1 MAAEGN
7 IVDELVVQ
15 LTLDAEPY
23 QEAER
28 KVDREADRTARKQTE
43 RARQTERRDR
53 DQQKRLKDVGNDVRG
68 FMRSVAGAATVVA
81 GLGAAFGAS
90 LVNLLGFETGLR
102 RQAVGTALS
111 NREMQ
116 AWGATARRLGADAQ
130 AGADAIAGLAKERQQ
145 FELTGQAPTMQAL
158 ARIGVNTDKSIPIQD
173 VLAQAQQIY
182 RAAPEGQQQQIEN
195 SLSAQGVS
203 SDLILMIKSERDARE
218 VFSQSFAQA
227 SEENRKALDQLAD
240 SLESMKAQAI
250 SITSTLLTAF
260 QPALEVGAQ
269 KLSDFAVNVASFAD
283 DVTEAGGGV
292 DGFKAALDRN
302 VPMLGRL
309 FEGFQLEGKLLS
321 EAVSVFTSDFR
332 RAAAEIAGIWERVT
346 GLLNRV
352 RAPWGNKGLV
362 DDLTERARK
371 VVGVKDGLSWT
382 QNAAVRLSDAWS
394 GRVESAEKS
403 STVNPYGLPA
413 NIEENAP
420 VSARATARS
429 DEERTPATRAPVT
442 PQNPTGLPQNIEENA
457 PVSARVTPRNP
468 HGLPQNIEENAP
480 AAARPRPARADDSL
494 ATSQGLM
501 SKLIVQYD
509 MSVQDAAAIV
519 ANWQAESGLKP
530 NAYNPAGGGT
540 GARGIAQ
547 WRGERTQRF
556 QARYG
561 VTPDRASIDQQVEF
575 AMRDPYERALLDK
588 SLAAGGTAAA
598 KGRSVS
604 QRYEAH
610 GNVGEDIRRGSNA
623 QRLADEYA
631 RSNPTNVYSIQ
642 NLNLQAN
649 RPEEMASGLQRLSGT
664 QNYNSVQR

>member
-28 KVDREADRTARKQTE
+28 KVNREADRTARQQTE

-102 RQAVGTALS
+102 RQTVGTALS

-130 AGADAIAGLAKERQQ
+130 AGADAIAAFARERQQ
-145 FELTGQAPTMQAL
+145 AEFGMPAPTMQAL
-158 ARIGVNTDKSIPIQD
+158 SQFGVNTNKDIPIQD
-173 VLAQAQQIY
+173 VIGQAQRIY
-182 RAAPEGQQQQIEN
+182 RAQSAPQQQQMEN
-195 SLSAQGVS
+195 VLSARGVS
-203 SDLILMIKSERDARE
+203 ADLILMIKSERDARE
-218 VFSQSFAQA
+218 VFAQSFAQA

-250 SITSTLLTAF
+250 AITSTLLTAF

-269 KLSDFAVNVASFAD
+269 KLSDFAVNVASFAE

-352 RAPWGNKGLV
+352 RAPWGSKGIV
-362 DDLTERARK
+362 DDLAERARK

-382 QNAAVRLSDAWS
+382 QNAAVRLSDAWG
-394 GRVESAEKS
+394 GRVESANKS
-403 STVNPYGLPA
+403 TTTNPYGLPA

-420 VSARATARS
+420 ASTRVTPRS
-429 DEERTPATRAPVT
+429 GEERTPATRAPVT
-442 PQNPTGLPQNIEENA
+442 PQNPSGLPQNIEENA
-457 PVSARVTPRNP
+457 PASARVTPRNP

-480 AAARPRPARADDSL
+480 LAARPRQARTDDNL

-519 ANWQAESGLKP
+519 ANWDSESSLRP
-530 NAYNPAGGGT
+530 TAYNDKGGGT
-540 GARGIAQ
+540 GARGLAQ
-547 WRGERTQRF
+547 WRGPRS
-556 QARYG
+556 QAFKQRYG
-561 VTPDRASIDQQVEF
+561 IMPDQGTIDQQIEF
-575 AMRDPYERALLDK
+575 MMTDPYERNLLNK
-588 SLAAGGTAAA
+588 SLAPGGTAAE
-598 KGRSVS
+598 KGRRFSE
-604 QRYEAH
+604 RYEAH
-610 GNVGEDIRRGSNA
+610 MDTNEDVRRGTKA
-623 QRLADEYA
+623 QLFADEYA

>member
-1 MAAEGN
+1 MAGAN

-15 LTLDAEPY
+15 LTLDAQPY

-28 KVDREADRTARKQTE
+28 KINREADRTARQQTE

-53 DQQKRLKDVGNDVRG
+53 DQQKRIKDVGSDVRG

-102 RQAVGTALS
+102 RQTVGTALS

-158 ARIGVNTDKSIPIQD
+158 ARLGVNTNKNIPIQD

-182 RAAPEGQQQQIEN
+182 RAAPAGQQQQIEN

-260 QPALEVGAQ
+260 QPALEVGAE
-269 KLSDFAVNVASFAD
+269 KLGELATNVAAFANE
-283 DVTEAGGGV
+283 VTEAGGGV
-292 DGFKAALDRN
+292 NAFQAALDKN
-302 VPMLGRL
+302 VPSLGYL
-309 FEGFQLEGKLLS
+309 FEGFRLEAKLLS
-321 EAVSVFTSDFR
+321 EAVTVFTSDFR
-332 RAAAEIAGIWERVT
+332 RAGAEIAGIWQRVSNFFSLGT
-346 GLLNRV
+346 HG
-352 RAPWGNKGLV
+352 AEANK
-362 DDLTERARK
+362 DLRK
-371 VVGVKDGLSWT
+371 LFGVKDGVSWG
-382 QNAAVRLSDAWS
+382 QHIAMGLSDMWG
-394 GRVESAEKS
+394 GRVASAGRS
-403 STVNPYGLPA
+403 SASNPYGLPA
-413 NIEENAP
+413 NIED
-420 VSARATARS
+420 VGSG
-429 DEERTPATRAPVT
+429 
-442 PQNPTGLPQNIEENA
+442 GLPRNIENDGA
-457 PVSARVTPRNP
+457 SGGA
-468 HGLPQNIEENAP
+468 
-480 AAARPRPARADDSL
+480 
-494 ATSQGLM
+494 QGLM
-501 SKLIVQYD
+501 TKLITQYGV
-509 MSVQDAAAIV
+509 SVQDAAAIV
-519 ANWQAESGLKP
+519 ANWQAESGLNP
-530 NAYNPAGGGT
+530 AAYNPAGGGT

-547 WRGERTQRF
+547 WRGDRTKRF

-561 VTPDRASIDQQVEF
+561 VTPDRASIDQQIEF
-575 AMRDPYERALLDK
+575 AMRDPFERALLDK

-623 QRLADEYA
+623 QRLADDYA
-631 RSNPTNVYSIQ
+631 ANNPANVFNIQ
-642 NLNLQAN
+642 NMTVQAN
-649 RPEEMASGLQRLSGT
+649 QPAELAGGLQRISGS